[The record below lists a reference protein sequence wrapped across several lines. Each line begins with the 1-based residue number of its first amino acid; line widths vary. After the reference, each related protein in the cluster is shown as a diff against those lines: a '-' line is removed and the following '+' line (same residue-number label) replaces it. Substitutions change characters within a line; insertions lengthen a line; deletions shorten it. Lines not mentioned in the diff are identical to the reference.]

1 MVSVSSALKLRAAN
15 QLDQVGYYSVNSA
28 VEKYPVTT
36 FVSCQLKHTHQC
48 ACCIFLPLRVIK
60 VELISSC
67 LLLSSKDVMQRSVV
81 LLSVRYCSWCESL

>member
-15 QLDQVGYYSVNSA
+15 QLNQVGYYSVNSA

-36 FVSCQLKHTHQC
+36 CFASVKTHTHQC
-48 ACCIFLPLRVIK
+48 ACCILPLQVIK

-81 LLSVRYCSWCESL
+81 LLSVRYRPWCESL